1 VGIRLK
7 LTIPIIVLW
16 SILYG
21 IFNYGWL
28 PSYFKEDL
36 QQYQVQQNQKLSM
49 LFSGLIEPLIRE
61 DLAHVYATLQSALKQ
76 EDWIAIT
83 VWDRFGLKVFPLEDK
98 TNLTNSHFHTISY
111 QLKYAG
117 ALVANVELIA
127 DPHFWLSD
135 QQKQINRLRLL
146 FFSIFIVSVITSLL
160 LEEKIVRQPISRLAN
175 AATRLGQRDF
185 SAELPKGN
193 KDEIG
198 QLISSFRLM
207 RESLQNYQEELT
219 LARDQALG
227 ATQAKSEFLAKMS
240 HELRTPLNA
249 IIGYSEMLKDDIDD
263 GLKGNHSNDLGKIR
277 DSAYHLLSLINNVL
291 DLSKVEAGKV
301 KLHIE
306 RVSLPKIID
315 EVVATIQPL
324 AHANNNTMDI
334 DSTEDITYIM
344 TDSQKLRQILF
355 NLLSNA
361 CKFTQNGH
369 IKIRSSLY
377 QSNSQDHFKI
387 DIIDDGIG
395 ISQQESGQ
403 LFKAFSQADNSY
415 TRQYEGS
422 GLGLHICSQLCQ
434 LMHGEISMTSQQ
446 KNGSTFFF
454 WLPIDLQDTINDCN
468 QLSVAS

>member
-16 SILYG
+16 GILYG
-21 IFNYGWL
+21 IFNFVWL
-28 PSYFKEDL
+28 PSYFEEDL
-36 QQYQVQQNQKLSM
+36 QQYQGQQKQKISM
-49 LFSGLIEPLIRE
+49 LFSGLVDPLISA
-61 DLAHVYATLQSALKQ
+61 DLGHVYATLQGTLNQ

-83 VWDRFGLKVFPLEDK
+83 VWDKLGLKLFPLEDK
-98 TNLTNSHFHTISY
+98 SYQTNPRLQIISY
-111 QLKYAG
+111 QLNYAG
-117 ALVANVELIA
+117 SLVANVELIA
-127 DPHFWLSD
+127 DPRLWLSD

-146 FFSIFIVSVITSLL
+146 FFGIFIVSVITSLL
-160 LEEKIVRQPISRLAN
+160 LEEKIVRTPIARLAN
-175 AATRLGQRDF
+175 AAKRLGKRDF
-185 SAELPKGN
+185 SAELPRGN
-193 KDEIG
+193 NDEIG
-198 QLISSFRLM
+198 QLISSFSLM
-207 RESLQNYQEELT
+207 RERLQNHQEELT
-219 LARDQALG
+219 FARDQALG

-249 IIGYSEMLKDDIDD
+249 IIGYGEMIKDDIDD
-263 GLKGNHSNDLGKIR
+263 GIKRNHSNDLGKII

-291 DLSKVEAGKV
+291 DLSKVEAGKI

-324 AHANNNTMDI
+324 AKANNNTVDI
-334 DSTEDITYIM
+334 DGAENITFVL

-361 CKFTQNGH
+361 CKFTHNGH

-377 QSNSQDHFKI
+377 QQNSSNHFKI
-387 DIIDDGIG
+387 DIIDNGIG
-395 ISQQESGQ
+395 ISQQESGH
-403 LFKAFSQADNSY
+403 LFKAFSQADNSF

-434 LMHGEISMTSQQ
+434 LMHGEINMSSQQ
-446 KNGSTFFF
+446 KIGSTFFF
-454 WLPIDLQDTINDCN
+454 WLPVDLQNTINDCE
-468 QLSVAS
+468 QISTAS